1 MKIKEANMRL
11 IDADELK
18 EKLLKMQDDIVDKK
32 VARGSSKSDAWVVA
46 YLLILD
52 EYIKMLDE
60 MPSMIN
66 GCNVDADAIR
76 RAAYVGGFLNGR
88 EDALSE
94 VQLIKDYY
102 KNDCD
107 TLNEIWKE
115 QNMKLNMTRE
125 ETWDKVIQNLKF
137 MDQEA
142 HDEPFVPLI
151 TSLLVIIAEELRTNV
166 ANGTIKQEDKYQMW
180 SLVDDLGYY
189 SIKGQTIKYLP
200 EYQELTTLMKKVF

>member
-1 MKIKEANMRL
+1 MKTKETIMRL

-18 EKLLKMQDDIVDKK
+18 EKLLKMQADIVDKK
-32 VARGSSKSDAWVVA
+32 VQRGSSISDAWIIA

-52 EYIKMLDE
+52 KYIKMLDE

-66 GCNVDADAIR
+66 GCNADADAI

-115 QNMKLNMTRE
+115 QKMKNKEMTRE
-125 ETWDKVIQNLKF
+125 EIWDKVIQNLKTL
-137 MDQEA
+137 DA
-142 HDEPFVPLI
+142 GLI
-151 TSLLVIIAEELRTNV
+151 VTIAEKLRTDV
-166 ANGTIKQEDKYQMW
+166 IHGTIKQEDKYQMW

-200 EYQELTTLMKKVF
+200 EYQELTTLMEKVF

>member
-1 MKIKEANMRL
+1 MRL
-11 IDADELK
+11 IDADALK
-18 EKLLKMQDDIVDKK
+18 GKLLKIRDDIVDKK

-125 ETWDKVIQNLKF
+125 ETWDKVIQNLKTL
-137 MDQEA
+137 DA
-142 HDEPFVPLI
+142 GLI
-151 TSLLVIIAEELRTNV
+151 VTMAEKLRTNV

>member
-1 MKIKEANMRL
+1 MGL

-18 EKLLKMQDDIVDKK
+18 EKLLKIQAGIVNEE
-32 VARGSSKSDAWVVA
+32 VSRGNTKSDAWKAA

-60 MPSMIN
+60 MPRVVS
-66 GCNVDADAIR
+66 GCDADAILD
-76 RAAYVGGFLNGR
+76 AYGKGYSKGR

-94 VQLIKDYY
+94 VQQMKDYC

-107 TLNEIWKE
+107 TLKNFWKA
-115 QNMKLNMTRE
+115 MNMTRE
-125 ETWDKVIQNLKF
+125 EIWDKVIQNLKTL
-137 MDQEA
+137 DA
-142 HDEPFVPLI
+142 GLI
-151 TSLLVIIAEELRTNV
+151 VTMAEKLRTDV
-166 ANGTIKQEDKYQMW
+166 IHGTIKQEDKSQMW

-200 EYQELTTLMKKVF
+200 EYQELTTLMRKVF